1 MDETHGRQ
9 MLRSMD
15 FRQRMKGANGM
26 KTMFKAISGIGFVGI
41 LIGCGA
47 MDSAS
52 TILPLMIV
60 LIGIALYAIGTKAGE
75 MYG

>member
-1 MDETHGRQ
+1 MRT
-9 MLRSMD
+9 
-15 FRQRMKGANGM
+15 F
-26 KTMFKAISGIGFVGI
+26 FKAISGIGFVGI

-47 MDSAS
+47 MDSVS

-75 MYG
+75 LYG